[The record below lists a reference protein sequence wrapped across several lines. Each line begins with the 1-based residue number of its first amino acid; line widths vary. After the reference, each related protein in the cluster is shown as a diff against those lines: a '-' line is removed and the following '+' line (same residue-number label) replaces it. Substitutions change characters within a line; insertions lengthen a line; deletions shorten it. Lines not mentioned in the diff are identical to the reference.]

1 MLYWLDSLIGRGAL
15 LSVVSYL
22 FAVPE
27 TKLLTCGYTIAYL
40 LANMGTPAVVIGS
53 QYCGPST
60 SQYTLSKAQ
69 KRSKNWSVVDAAN
82 GSVIFTLV
90 RFNTNSNGWF
100 SHYETQLVDAQ
111 GNIVARIQDKVMY
124 LLLCLQ
130 GSAMIK
136 LYKRS
141 ADDVYT
147 SSVMIISP

>member
-1 MLYWLDSLIGRGAL
+1 
-15 LSVVSYL
+15 
-22 FAVPE
+22 
-27 TKLLTCGYTIAYL
+27 
-40 LANMGTPAVVIGS
+40 
-53 QYCGPST
+53 
-60 SQYTLSKAQ
+60 
-69 KRSKNWSVVDAAN
+69 VVDAAN